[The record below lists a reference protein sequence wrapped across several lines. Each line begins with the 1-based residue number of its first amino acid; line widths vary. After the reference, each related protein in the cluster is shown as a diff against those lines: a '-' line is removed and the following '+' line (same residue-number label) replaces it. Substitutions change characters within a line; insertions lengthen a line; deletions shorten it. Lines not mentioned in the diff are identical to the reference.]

1 MGSFEY
7 MGCGSLGSCI
17 TDICLTDKV
26 SFYAGVC
33 YFFSASLLLRA
44 IVCAITP
51 VRCTRPSLTG
61 RASVATQLFLL
72 IRVDSALFQCPWM
85 LNASYL
91 SGLCTTPKVTQI
103 HNHDAA
109 LVAGSSELANQ
120 NKSFHNTIGVGV
132 SSLRIRVP
140 HSLSRYL

>member
-1 MGSFEY
+1 MGMGSFEY

-17 TDICLTDKV
+17 TDICLVVMTDKV

-44 IVCAITP
+44 TVCAITP

-91 SGLCTTPKVTQI
+91 SGLCTTPKVT
-103 HNHDAA
+103 
-109 LVAGSSELANQ
+109 LR
-120 NKSFHNTIGVGV
+120 FTIMMQ
-132 SSLRIRVP
+132 LP
-140 HSLSRYL
+140 C